1 MALNS
6 KFFNIYDSSD
16 SELSESESESESESD
31 SDNETD
37 VDNSNQVSSLTSI
50 PKAKAKAKSKAK
62 SRSISRT
69 PKSDHQVSFYSS
81 EILTHDYKINIRI
94 EQRNSR
100 KHTTSIEDIPE
111 DFFDNKDLT
120 KLLLQELRKK
130 LTSYAVVKKANG
142 QRYIEVAGN
151 SHSKIREV
159 LKKYI
164 DIKDE
169 NILIHG
175 VC

>member
-16 SELSESESESESESD
+16 SELSESETD

-37 VDNSNQVSSLTSI
+37 VDDSNQVSSVTPI
-50 PKAKAKAKSKAK
+50 PKAKAKAKS
-62 SRSISRT
+62 RSKSRT
-69 PKSDHQVSFYSS
+69 PKSDHEVSFYSS
-81 EILTHDYKINIRI
+81 EILSHDYKINIRI

-151 SHSKIREV
+151 CHGKIREV

-175 VC
+175 VCS

>member
-6 KFFNIYDSSD
+6 KFFNNSDSSD
-16 SELSESESESESESD
+16 SDSSESD
-31 SDNETD
+31 SDNDSD
-37 VDNSNQVSSLTSI
+37 VEESNQVSNLT
-50 PKAKAKAKSKAK
+50 PTPKAK
-62 SRSISRT
+62 SRSKSIT
-69 PKSDHQVSFYSS
+69 PKTDNKVSFYSS
-81 EILTHDYKINIRI
+81 ELLSHDYKINIRI
-94 EQRNSR
+94 EQRNAR

-120 KLLLQELRKK
+120 KLLLQELKKK
-130 LTSYAVVKKANG
+130 LTSYAVVKTANN

-151 SHSKIREV
+151 RHDKIKEA

-175 VC
+175 VCS

>member
-16 SELSESESESESESD
+16 SELSESETD

-37 VDNSNQVSSLTSI
+37 VDDSNQVSSVTPI
-50 PKAKAKAKSKAK
+50 PKAKAKAKAK
-62 SRSISRT
+62 SRSKSRT
-69 PKSDHQVSFYSS
+69 PKSDHEVSFYSS
-81 EILTHDYKINIRI
+81 EILSHDYKINIRI

-111 DFFDNKDLT
+111 DLFDNKDLT

-130 LTSYAVVKKANG
+130 LTSYAVIKKANG

-151 SHSKIREV
+151 CHGKIREV

>member
-16 SELSESESESESESD
+16 SELSESETD

-37 VDNSNQVSSLTSI
+37 VDDSNQVSSVTPI
-50 PKAKAKAKSKAK
+50 PKAKAKAKAK
-62 SRSISRT
+62 SRSKSRT
-69 PKSDHQVSFYSS
+69 PKSDHEVSFYSS
-81 EILTHDYKINIRI
+81 EILSHDYKINIRI

-151 SHSKIREV
+151 CHGKIREV

-175 VC
+175 VCS

>member
-16 SELSESESESESESD
+16 SELSESETD

-37 VDNSNQVSSLTSI
+37 VDDSNQVSSVTPI
-50 PKAKAKAKSKAK
+50 PKAKAKAKS
-62 SRSISRT
+62 RSKSRT
-69 PKSDHQVSFYSS
+69 PKSDHEVSFYSS
-81 EILTHDYKINIRI
+81 EILSHDYKINIRI

-159 LKKYI
+159 FKTILTLKM
-164 DIKDE
+164 
-169 NILIHG
+169 NI
-175 VC
+175 C

>member
-16 SELSESESESESESD
+16 SELSESESESDLSESD
-31 SDNETD
+31 
-37 VDNSNQVSSLTSI
+37 VDDSNQVSNLTSI
-50 PKAKAKAKSKAK
+50 PKAKAKAKAKAK
-62 SRSISRT
+62 SRSKSRT
-69 PKSDHQVSFYSS
+69 PKSDHEVSFYSS
-81 EILTHDYKINIRI
+81 EILSHDYKINIRI

>member
-6 KFFNIYDSSD
+6 KFFNNSDSSD
-16 SELSESESESESESD
+16 SSDSDESD
-31 SDNETD
+31 SDNDFD
-37 VDNSNQVSSLTSI
+37 VEESNQVSNLTSI
-50 PKAKAKAKSKAK
+50 PKAK
-62 SRSISRT
+62 SRSKSIT
-69 PKSDHQVSFYSS
+69 PKTDNEVSFYSS
-81 EILTHDYKINIRI
+81 ELLSHDYKINIRI
-94 EQRNSR
+94 EQRNAR

-120 KLLLQELRKK
+120 KLLLQELKKK
-130 LTSYAVVKKANG
+130 LTSYAVVKTANN

-151 SHSKIREV
+151 RHDKIKEV

-175 VC
+175 VCS

>member
-16 SELSESESESESESD
+16 SELSESESDSD

-50 PKAKAKAKSKAK
+50 PKAKAKSKAK

-69 PKSDHQVSFYSS
+69 PKSDHQVSFYSN

-94 EQRNSR
+94 EQRKSR

>member
-16 SELSESESESESESD
+16 SEFSESESD
-31 SDNETD
+31 SDLSESD
-37 VDNSNQVSSLTSI
+37 VDDSNQVSNLTSI
-50 PKAKAKAKSKAK
+50 PKAKGKAKAKAK
-62 SRSISRT
+62 SRSKSRT
-69 PKSDHQVSFYSS
+69 PKSDHEVSFYSS
-81 EILTHDYKINIRI
+81 EILSHDYKINIRI

>member
-16 SELSESESESESESD
+16 SELSESETD

-37 VDNSNQVSSLTSI
+37 VDDSNQVSSVTPI
-50 PKAKAKAKSKAK
+50 PKAKAKAKS
-62 SRSISRT
+62 RSKSRT
-69 PKSDHQVSFYSS
+69 PKSDHEVSFYSS
-81 EILTHDYKINIRI
+81 EILSHDYKINIRI

-130 LTSYAVVKKANG
+130 LTSYAVVKKANS

-151 SHSKIREV
+151 CHGKIREV

-175 VC
+175 VCS